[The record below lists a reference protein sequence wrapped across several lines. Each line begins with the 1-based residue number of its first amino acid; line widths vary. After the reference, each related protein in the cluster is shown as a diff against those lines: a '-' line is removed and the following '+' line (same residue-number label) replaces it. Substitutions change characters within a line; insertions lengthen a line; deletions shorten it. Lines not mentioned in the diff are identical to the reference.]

1 MKLKKLTAVAL
12 AAAMT
17 IGTSM
22 TSLAAGWQQNSTGWW
37 YGTNADNSTWHSNGW
52 QWIDGNGDGVAEC
65 YYFDANGYMLANT
78 TTPDGYMVDGNGA
91 WIVNGQ
97 IQTQGT
103 GNTGNSSVN
112 GVQHSA
118 GYDPAHPLAHKID
131 EFGLRLPEVGLTGKY
146 AGSTKNVQALL
157 TNQMDQFYIAPV
169 TDPGW
174 TTESDYY
181 EAVNKSQTLYNWFCN
196 WLNGMDWENM
206 SEMEKAQEIEKVIEA
221 CEYDDYGA
229 ANFSTEVMNRDAVI
243 SVLIDKK
250 GVCSEFALTACSLAK
265 TLGLK
270 SASAGDFNHAVYY
283 FQIDGKAYMG
293 SNNGIDLET
302 PRDWTAFLD

>member
-1 MKLKKLTAVAL
+1 MKLKKLTAIAL

-22 TSLAAGWQQNSTGWW
+22 TSMAAGWQQNSTGWW

-91 WIVNGQ
+91 WTVNGQ

-103 GNTGNSSVN
+103 GNAGNSSVN
-112 GVQHSA
+112 GAQHSA

-131 EFGLRLPEVGLTGKY
+131 EFGLRLPQTLLTGTY
-146 AGSTKNVQALL
+146 AGGTHNVQALL
-157 TNQMDQFYIAPV
+157 TNQMSQYYIAPV

-174 TTESDYY
+174 TTEADYY
-181 EAVNKSQTLYNWFCN
+181 DTVNNTQAIYKWFCD

-206 SEMEKAQEIEKVIEA
+206 TEMERAQEIEKVLGA
-221 CEYDDYGA
+221 CKYDREGEQNPELVNKRNGYC
-229 ANFSTEVMNRDAVI
+229 
-243 SVLIDKK
+243 SVFIDKK
-250 GVCSEFALTACSLAK
+250 GVCSEFALAACVLAK

-270 SASAGDFNHAVYY
+270 SGISGTGNHTIYYIEADGNVYL
-283 FQIDGKAYMG
+283 G
-293 SNNGIDLET
+293 SNQVLDLRYPRTGIVGLH
-302 PRDWTAFLD
+302 

>member
-1 MKLKKLTAVAL
+1 MKLKKFTAVAL

-65 YYFDANGYMLANT
+65 YYFDANGYLLANT
-78 TTPDGYMVDGNGA
+78 TTPDGYTVDGNGA

-103 GNTGNSSVN
+103 GIGSSSVN

-118 GYDPAHPLAHKID
+118 GYDPVHPLAHKID
-131 EFGLRLPEVGLTGKY
+131 EFGLRLPRTLLGGAY
-146 AGSTKNVQALL
+146 AGGSSNVQALL
-157 TNQMDQFYIAPV
+157 TNQMNQYYILPI
-169 TDPGW
+169 TDSGW
-174 TTESDYY
+174 TTEADYY
-181 EAVNKSQTLYNWFCN
+181 DTVNNTQTIYNWFCN

-206 SEMEKAQEIEKVIEA
+206 TEMERAQEIKKVLEQ
-221 CEYDDYGA
+221 CSYDSATADNGVTSI
-229 ANFSTEVMNRDAVI
+229 NNDSFIR
-243 SVLIDKK
+243 VLIEKK
-250 GVCSEFALTACSLAK
+250 GVCSEFALVACSLAK
-265 TLGLK
+265 AIGLK
-270 SASAGDFNHAVYY
+270 SCHDGIGNHSVYY
-283 FQIDGKAYMG
+283 IQVDGTTYMG
-293 SNNGIDLET
+293 SNQILELDWPSPDYVPWDL
-302 PRDWTAFLD
+302 